1 MKLTTATDM
10 REIETYTC
18 KELAGKLKV
27 PYRIIL
33 NAIRKGELRCIA
45 YSPKF
50 RRIRSED
57 AALWIQSITT

>member
-1 MKLTTATDM
+1 M
-10 REIETYTC
+10 REIETYTA

-33 NAIRKGELRCIA
+33 NAIRKKELRCIC
-45 YSPKF
+45 YSPKY

-57 AALWIQSITT
+57 AARWIQSITS